1 MDLDEMF
8 NESNNLKQFNSFC
21 ESTNSLQSTFS
32 VDENIDI
39 KQVVNSLNKTNKE
52 LAEEN
57 SKLKDE
63 INELKLKVIRLSEK
77 SDNIFNI
84 SNFNNKLEKTLKDYK
99 FNIYNFYGTF
109 SVGLVIGSLSY
120 FVFSKK

>member
-8 NESNNLKQFNSFC
+8 NDSNNLKQFNSFC

>member
-8 NESNNLKQFNSFC
+8 NDSNNRKQFNSFC

-32 VDENIDI
+32 IDESIDI
-39 KQVVNSLNKTNKE
+39 KQVVNSLNNTNRE

-57 SKLKDE
+57 LKLKDD
-63 INELKLKVIRLSEK
+63 INDLKLKVIRLSEI
-77 SDNIFNI
+77 SDNILKI
-84 SNFNNKLEKTLKDYK
+84 SNFDNKLEKILKDYK
-99 FNIYNFYGTF
+99 FNIYNLYGTF
-109 SVGLVIGSLSY
+109 SAGLVIGSLSF